1 MHVATCP
8 AAAKRQPT
16 ITERAAPLPLWL
28 ITWIGGACTILI
40 LNFDSMVWDQVPVAF
55 ADLTPAG
62 GLNLEYAKAIAMLIS
77 ALTPLLIGLV
87 TASWAGLAKVIL
99 AWRRTRDRR

>member
-16 ITERAAPLPLWL
+16 TIQKDPPLRLWL
-28 ITWIGGACTILI
+28 VSWVAGACTILI
-40 LNFDSMVWDQVPVAF
+40 LNFDSVMWCRVPVAF